1 MIQQH
6 KMGERVLMSKGSVPR
21 ELAAGTQLLL
31 IPDLPISAE
40 IRWEWKAEGA
50 AAASAAGEL
59 SRQQCLQLTRTKA
72 CLKFCDVNAQDNV
85 AYTF

>member
-31 IPDLPISAE
+31 IPDLPMSAE
-40 IRWEWKAEGA
+40 I
-50 AAASAAGEL
+50 
-59 SRQQCLQLTRTKA
+59 
-72 CLKFCDVNAQDNV
+72 
-85 AYTF
+85 